1 MYQTVTAH
9 NQHIM
14 IYRMVRN
21 RVEAM
26 IFFIKWAASPA
37 QMKPSDQNIPAPITA
52 GQTQSPVQL
61 EKLGYEVNKKDTV

>member
-14 IYRMVRN
+14 MYRMVRK
-21 RVEAM
+21 RGEAM
-26 IFFIKWAASPA
+26 IFFTKWATSPA
-37 QMKPSDQNIPAPITA
+37 QMKPNDQNIAALITA

-61 EKLGYEVNKKDTV
+61 EKLGYDVNRKDTV